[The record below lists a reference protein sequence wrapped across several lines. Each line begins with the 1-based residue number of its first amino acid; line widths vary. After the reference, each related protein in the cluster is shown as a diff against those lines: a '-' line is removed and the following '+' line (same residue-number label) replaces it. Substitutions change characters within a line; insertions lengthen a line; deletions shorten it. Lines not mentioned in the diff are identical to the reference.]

1 MTQPGSA
8 HRIILSLDTRV
19 ALESLVL
26 NRLQR
31 LPKTRREEWLRG
43 LLIGGFRLE
52 CQTIKDQPS
61 AATPVSDGARL
72 QTTFSQWLTQGPTRK
87 QTKDLDVQ
95 LPVEHGPNEP
105 GHSKPFAALR
115 KVIG

>member
-31 LPKTRREEWLRG
+31 LPNRRREEWLRG

-61 AATPVSDGARL
+61 VAIPVIDGARL
-72 QTTFSQWLTQGPTRK
+72 ETTYSQWLTQGPAQK
-87 QTKDLDVQ
+87 PPKNPNVQ
-95 LPVEHGPNEP
+95 APIEYAPNAP
-105 GHSKPFAALR
+105 GQSKPFAALR